1 MQKFNLRSIH
11 FILLILIMGC
21 GSDDIALINKVKRF
35 EPQWM
40 NLSEQVTFIEQKL
53 SITRRRY
60 PKDLDAIEPQMRN
73 VAGNRQSEVFGLR
86 SQYRNLMAD
95 REGLEKRFAKELEHL
110 QKEVEDFNE
119 WVNILMKGKFDT
131 GIAEKKLKDF
141 QKTHAL
147 LKMEINDIEKSVV
160 KNIQEHNSIMKQL
173 AQQLRIYNNFD
184 IAVR

>member
-1 MQKFNLRSIH
+1 MYKLNLRSIYS
-11 FILLILIMGC
+11 ILLILALGC

-40 NLSEQVTFIEQKL
+40 NLSEQVTYIEQKL

-60 PKDLDAIEPQMRN
+60 PKDLEAIEPQMRS
-73 VAGNRQSEVFGLR
+73 VSASRQTEVFGLR

-95 REGLEKRFAKELEHL
+95 RENLEKRFAKELERL

-119 WVNILMKGKFDT
+119 WVNTLMKGKFDP
-131 GIAEKKLKDF
+131 GVADKRLRDF
-141 QKTHAL
+141 QKTHSL
-147 LKMEINDIEKSVV
+147 VKMEMDDIEKSVV
-160 KNIQEHNSIMKQL
+160 KNIQEHNSVMKQL
-173 AQQLRIYNNFD
+173 GQQLRIYNNFD